1 MQYEPPPVVNMS
13 NFNPYTAWL
22 RIPADQ
28 LPADYYRLLGLKR
41 FETER
46 AKIDAAV
53 EMRVGFLQD
62 VSNGVHV
69 NEAQKLLSEVARA
82 RLCLLNPAKREK
94 YDAKLRSN
102 LAVEELKRELP
113 EITELPNPDDFLTAA
128 ALPEAAVLPTAR
140 LTPKTDPLAPL
151 PKSNSA
157 KVTARKKPP
166 VKEKNPLLPV
176 LVVANSLLL
185 IVIGI
190 GIFWF
195 LNRPD
200 ETSTANPK
208 GSVQSLQPAER
219 TTPSTNKSMDEVSFE
234 FAQLEPDPFKDGKLP
249 TPLGDFQIGA
259 DNLMKSPD
267 EKIVLQLKG
276 GEQQTVQIQIA
287 PSVSL
292 PAELTLGCCKLN
304 RLDQETD
311 DLLFVEVSADGKE
324 WTRIVKQ
331 QKSKIIP
338 RIRDGNVTFSP
349 VYFAMTEPDSSW
361 IRITTNA
368 IANPENPNSAGIMV
382 DKISIRP
389 VNSAADLSD
398 VPY

>member
-1 MQYEPPPVVNMS
+1 
-13 NFNPYTAWL
+13 
-22 RIPADQ
+22 
-28 LPADYYRLLGLKR
+28 
-41 FETER
+41 
-46 AKIDAAV
+46 
-53 EMRVGFLQD
+53 
-62 VSNGVHV
+62 
-69 NEAQKLLSEVARA
+69 
-82 RLCLLNPAKREK
+82 
-94 YDAKLRSN
+94 
-102 LAVEELKRELP
+102 
-113 EITELPNPDDFLTAA
+113 
-128 ALPEAAVLPTAR
+128 
-140 LTPKTDPLAPL
+140 
-151 PKSNSA
+151 
-157 KVTARKKPP
+157 
-166 VKEKNPLLPV
+166 
-176 LVVANSLLL
+176 
-185 IVIGI
+185 
-190 GIFWF
+190 
-195 LNRPD
+195 
-200 ETSTANPK
+200 
-208 GSVQSLQPAER
+208 
-219 TTPSTNKSMDEVSFE
+219 MDEVSFE
-234 FAQLEPDPFKDGKLP
+234 FAKLEPDPFKDGKLP

-389 VNSAADLSD
+389 VNGAADLSD